1 MATLEEL
8 TRGAA
13 VRGILPD
20 GLVTISDV
28 RWIGTVAVEVT
39 YKDSHGRLGSRLGFL
54 PQAVSTEDLQL
65 DVGASIPKAGLL
77 SVIKVK
83 GRVPK
88 AMNVKYDLDNLLAL
102 TRELA

>member
-28 RWIGTVAVEVT
+28 RWFGTVAVEVT
-39 YKDSHGRLGSRLGFL
+39 YTHSHDRLGS
-54 PQAVSTEDLQL
+54 TENLQR
-65 DVGASIPKAGLL
+65 DVGSSIPKAGLL
-77 SVIKVK
+77 NVIEVK
-83 GRVPK
+83 GRVRK

-102 TRELA
+102 TRELV